1 MHPLASR
8 PTSQPP
14 GHWGKGIGYRAYAGA
29 IRAVDDAKSST
40 PNVLP
45 GLHLMVFVPD
55 GDDTALDEIIE
66 EADEDTSDKAQALTP
81 REREVM
87 TMLALGDTGAE
98 IAEKL
103 FISPETVRIHV
114 RNARRRLGARTRAQ
128 AIALAIRD
136 GEIELGSLDGS
147 ST

>member
-1 MHPLASR
+1 M
-8 PTSQPP
+8 
-14 GHWGKGIGYRAYAGA
+14 
-29 IRAVDDAKSST
+29 

-55 GDDTALDEIIE
+55 GDDAALDEIID
-66 EADEDTSDKAQALTP
+66 EADDDTGDKTQVLTP

-98 IAEKL
+98 IAAKL

-114 RNARRRLGARTRAQ
+114 RNARRRLGARTKAQ
-128 AIALAIRD
+128 AIALALRD
-136 GEIELGSLDGS
+136 GEIELALDGS
-147 ST
+147 STRNG

>member
-1 MHPLASR
+1 
-8 PTSQPP
+8 
-14 GHWGKGIGYRAYAGA
+14 
-29 IRAVDDAKSST
+29 
-40 PNVLP
+40 
-45 GLHLMVFVPD
+45 MVFVPD

-66 EADEDTSDKAQALTP
+66 EADEDASDKALALTP

-147 ST
+147 STRNG